1 MKLKNHPYSNCS
13 VRVLLDGSIVFT
25 SYNTDVI
32 YIDKDGWLYVSG
44 LYSATTRKQ
53 IGYFLKEY
61 VPFLSFQDIKSLYCN
76 KCLLNIYTAE
86 IKGEKAMNKKEI
98 LENIR
103 ILAASQGFYG
113 RLYQSI
119 MESNE
124 KENILQYLE
133 NQNFTDAI
141 DLILFLES

>member
-1 MKLKNHPYSNCS
+1 MKLKNHPYAQCS

-61 VPFLSFQDIKSLYCN
+61 VSALSYQDIKSLYYSN
-76 KCLLNIYTAE
+76 RVINIYTAE
-86 IKGEKAMNKKEI
+86 IKGGK
-98 LENIR
+98 
-103 ILAASQGFYG
+103 
-113 RLYQSI
+113 
-119 MESNE
+119 
-124 KENILQYLE
+124 
-133 NQNFTDAI
+133 
-141 DLILFLES
+141 

>member
-32 YIDKDGWLYVSG
+32 YIDKDGWLYVRG

-61 VPFLSFQDIKSLYCN
+61 VPKLFYQDIKMLYYN
-76 KCLLNIYTAE
+76 NLLYNIYTGE
-86 IKGEKAMNKKEI
+86 IKNA
-98 LENIR
+98 
-103 ILAASQGFYG
+103 
-113 RLYQSI
+113 
-119 MESNE
+119 
-124 KENILQYLE
+124 
-133 NQNFTDAI
+133 
-141 DLILFLES
+141 

>member
-1 MKLKNHPYSNCS
+1 
-13 VRVLLDGSIVFT
+13 
-25 SYNTDVI
+25 
-32 YIDKDGWLYVSG
+32 
-44 LYSATTRKQ
+44 
-53 IGYFLKEY
+53 
-61 VPFLSFQDIKSLYCN
+61 
-76 KCLLNIYTAE
+76 
-86 IKGEKAMNKKEI
+86 MNKNKI